1 MTLSPAM
8 RLPVLLALSALCPLL
23 RAANVGGSDALASTL
38 GVAVHR
44 HLVADGGKHSV
55 SFRGTLPAL
64 EGIDSGTVDVALVL
78 LRESQQPEKTADGKA
93 IRRIPIGA
101 VAAYVY
107 AHPTLPV
114 QDVSLGTLAA
124 IFGVG
129 QNADYKFWSDVPG
142 IRFPEPILP
151 LTTGSQ
157 EHPSSTLF
165 HGIALGG
172 RPFRSTV
179 RLRVSPDLARETLSS
194 RTNAIVVSD
203 QPMPDGIGRLLRVS
217 DGREGRSSTAY
228 SPDETNIYNADYP
241 LRLPLVLC
249 VREDRVAAQADLI
262 RWLLSDE
269 AASHIRRAN
278 FVPAPKL
285 IRDRLAQRLDSN

>member
-1 MTLSPAM
+1 MT
-8 RLPVLLALSALCPLL
+8 RLLLLAL
-23 RAANVGGSDALASTL
+23 AATIPAGAAQVGGSDALADTL
-38 GVAVHR
+38 GEAVRR
-44 HLVADGGKHSV
+44 HLAADGGKHTV
-55 SFRGTLPAL
+55 AFRGTLPAL
-64 EGIDSGTVDVALVL
+64 EGLDNGTVDVALVL
-78 LRESQQPEKTADGKA
+78 LRDNQTLDKTADGKA

-107 AHPTLPV
+107 AHPALPV
-114 QDVSLGTLAA
+114 QEVSLGTLAG

-129 QNADYKFWSDVPG
+129 QAFDYKFWSDVPG
-142 IRFPEPILP
+142 VNFPEPILP
-151 LTTGSQ
+151 FTTGSQ

-172 RPFRSTV
+172 RPFRNTV
-179 RLRVSPDLARETLSS
+179 RLRIAADLARETLSA
-194 RTNAIVVSD
+194 RTNALVVSD
-203 QPMPDGIGRLLRVS
+203 QPMPAGIGRQLRVS

-228 SPDETNIYNADYP
+228 FPDETNIYNGDYP

-249 VREDRVAAQADLI
+249 VREDKIPAQRELI

-269 AASHIRRAN
+269 AASHIRRAH

>member
-1 MTLSPAM
+1 MVRT
-8 RLPVLLALSALCPLL
+8 LLAAFLATVSL
-23 RAANVGGSDALASTL
+23 RAAHVAGTDALADTL

-44 HLVADGGKHSV
+44 HLAADGGKHTV
-55 SFRGTLPAL
+55 SLRGTLPAL
-64 EGIDSGTVDVALVL
+64 EGLDSGKVDVAVILM
-78 LRESQQPEKTADGKA
+78 RDGQQVERTSEGKP

-107 AHPTLPV
+107 VHPSLPL
-114 QDVSLGTLAA
+114 QEVSLGTLAA

-129 QNADYKFWSDVPG
+129 QAADHKFWSDVPG
-142 IRFPEPILP
+142 VRFAEPILP
-151 LTTGSQ
+151 FTTGTQ
-157 EHPSSTLF
+157 DHPSSTLF
-165 HGIALGG
+165 HGIALAG

-179 RLRVSPDLARETLSS
+179 RLRVSETLARDSLAS

-203 QPMPDGIGRLLRVS
+203 RPMPEGVGRLLRVS

-228 SPDETNIYNADYP
+228 FPDETNIYNADYP

-249 VREDRVAAQADLI
+249 VREDRVPAQKALI
-262 RWLLSDE
+262 QWFLSDE
-269 AASHIRRAN
+269 AASQLRRAN

>member
-1 MTLSPAM
+1 MV
-8 RLPVLLALSALCPLL
+8 RLIPLLLLAAATCL
-23 RAANVGGSDALASTL
+23 RGANVAGSDALAETL
-38 GVAVHR
+38 GAALQR
-44 HLVADGGKHSV
+44 HLAADGGKHTV
-55 SFRGTLPAL
+55 AFRGTLPAL
-64 EGIDSGTVDVALVL
+64 EGLDAGTVDVALL
-78 LRESQQPEKTADGKA
+78 LVRDSQQLDKTADGKPL
-93 IRRIPIGA
+93 RRITLGA

-114 QDVSLGTLAA
+114 QEVSLGTLAA

-129 QNADYKFWSDVPG
+129 QAADYKFWSDVPG
-142 IRFPEPILP
+142 VRFPEPILP
-151 LTTGSQ
+151 FTTGAQ

-179 RLRVSPDLARETLSS
+179 RLRIAPALARETLSS
-194 RTNAIVVSD
+194 RTNAIVVAD
-203 QPMPDGIGRLLRVS
+203 QPMPEGVGRLLRVA
-217 DGREGRSSTAY
+217 DGREGRSATAY
-228 SPDETNIYNADYP
+228 FPDETNIYNADYP
-241 LRLPLVLC
+241 LRLPLVVC
-249 VREDRVAAQADLI
+249 VREDRLASQRELI

-269 AASHIRRAN
+269 AASHLRRAN

>member
-1 MTLSPAM
+1 M
-8 RLPVLLALSALCPLL
+8 RLTSLLALLALCPLL
-23 RAANVGGSDALASTL
+23 RALAVGGTDALADTL
-38 GVAVHR
+38 GTAVHR
-44 HLVADGGKHSV
+44 HLVADGGKHTV

-64 EGIDSGTVDVALVL
+64 EGLADGSVDVALVL
-78 LRESQQPEKTADGKA
+78 LRENQQPEKTADGKA
-93 IRRIPIGA
+93 IRRIPLGA

-114 QDVSLGTLAA
+114 QEVSLGTLAA

-129 QNADYKFWSDVPG
+129 QAADYKFWSDVPG
-142 IRFPEPILP
+142 VRFPEPILP
-151 LTTGSQ
+151 FTTGSQ
-157 EHPSSTLF
+157 DHPSSTLF

-172 RPFRSTV
+172 RPFRSNV
-179 RLRVSPDLARETLSS
+179 RLRVTTDLARETLSS

-203 QPMPDGIGRLLRVS
+203 QPMPEGIGRLLRVA
-217 DGREGRSSTAY
+217 DGREGRSSTGY
-228 SPDETNIYNADYP
+228 FPDETNIYNADYP

-249 VREDRVAAQADLI
+249 IREDKVRAQAGFI

>member
-1 MTLSPAM
+1 MP
-8 RLPVLLALSALCPLL
+8 RLLPLLLLAAAPWL
-23 RAANVGGSDALASTL
+23 RATNVAGSDALADTL
-38 GVAVHR
+38 GVAVQR
-44 HLVADGGKHSV
+44 QLAADGRKHAV
-55 SFRGTLPAL
+55 AFRGTLPAL
-64 EGIDSGTVDVALVL
+64 EGLDSGAVDVALVL
-78 LRESQQPEKTADGKA
+78 LRDSQQVEKTADGKP
-93 IRRIPIGA
+93 IRRITLGA

-107 AHPTLPV
+107 AHPSLPV
-114 QDVSLGTLAA
+114 QEVSLGTLAA

-129 QNADYKFWSDVPG
+129 QAADYKFWSDVPG
-142 IRFPEPILP
+142 VRFPEPIMP
-151 LTTGSQ
+151 FTTGSQ

-172 RPFRSTV
+172 RPFRNTV
-179 RLRVSPDLARETLSS
+179 RLRVAPALARDTLAS
-194 RTNAIVVSD
+194 RTNAIVVAD
-203 QPMPDGIGRLLRVS
+203 QPMPEGVGRLLRVS

-228 SPDETNIYNADYP
+228 FPDENNIYNADYP

-249 VREDRVAAQADLI
+249 VREERLAAQRELV

-269 AASHIRRAN
+269 AASHLRRAN